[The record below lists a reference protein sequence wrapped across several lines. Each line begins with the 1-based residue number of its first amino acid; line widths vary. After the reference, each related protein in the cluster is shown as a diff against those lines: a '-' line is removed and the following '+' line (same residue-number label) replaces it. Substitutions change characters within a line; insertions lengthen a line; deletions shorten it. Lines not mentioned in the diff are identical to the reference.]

1 MSRAGKIWLIA
12 AAVLILAGIGI
23 FAAATS
29 MNHGQMVWRTAS
41 NMVTNTY
48 TIRENFSSISI
59 RSDTEDIVF
68 VPAKDG
74 KCTVEFYENE
84 NEKHTAEVK
93 NGTLEITA
101 EEKNGKWTDH
111 VSLFNGGDSKMTIA
125 LPESSYEAL
134 QIEEDTGDIRIPSD
148 FSFESIE
155 IRVSTGDV
163 SCDASAS
170 GRMQITTSTGAIE
183 MNGVSVGDLD
193 LSVSTGNVKAESVQC
208 RGDVSVRVST
218 GRTEMR
224 NVTCQSFS
232 STGSTGRVEMKR
244 MVAKET
250 IRIERSTG
258 DVIFEDCDAAEIF
271 VKTTTGDVKGTLRSD
286 KVFLVET
293 HTGKTRIPKTITGGR
308 CEVSTDTGDIEFTVG

>member
-12 AAVLILAGIGI
+12 AAVLILAGIGL

-29 MNHGQMVWRTAS
+29 MNHGQMVWKTAS
-41 NMVTNTY
+41 NMDTNTY
-48 TIRENFSSISI
+48 TIREDFSSISI

-84 NEKHTAEVK
+84 NEKHTAEVE
-93 NGTLEITA
+93 NGTLKIA
-101 EEKNGKWTDH
+101 VEEKNGKWTDH
-111 VSLFNGGDSKMTIA
+111 VSLFNSGDPKMTIA

-134 QIEEDTGDIRIPSD
+134 QIEEDTGDIDMPSD

-155 IRVSTGDV
+155 IRVSTG
-163 SCDASAS
+163 
-170 GRMQITTSTGAIE
+170 
-183 MNGVSVGDLD
+183 
-193 LSVSTGNVKAESVQC
+193 NVKAEAVQC
-208 RGDVSVRVST
+208 HGNVSVRVST
-218 GRTEMR
+218 GRAELKE
-224 NVTCQSFS
+224 VTCRNFT
-232 STGSTGRVEMKR
+232 STGSTGKVGMKSLL
-244 MVAKET
+244 VKEA

-258 DVIFEDCDAAEIF
+258 DVTFEDCDAAEIY
-271 VKTTTGDVKGTLRSD
+271 VKTTTGDVSGTLLSD

-293 HTGKTRIPKTITGGR
+293 HTGKTRVPKTITGGR

>member
-12 AAVLILAGIGI
+12 AAVLILAGIGL

-29 MNHGQMVWRTAS
+29 MNHGQMVWKTAS
-41 NMVTNTY
+41 NMETNTY
-48 TIRENFSSISI
+48 TIREDFSSISI

-84 NEKHTAEVK
+84 NEKHTAEVE
-93 NGTLEITA
+93 NGTLEIA
-101 EEKNGKWTDH
+101 VEEKNGKWTDH
-111 VSLFNGGDSKMTIA
+111 VSLFNGGDPKMTVA

-134 QIEEDTGDIRIPSD
+134 QIEEDTGDIDMPSD

-183 MNGVSVGDLD
+183 MNGVSVRDLD

-208 RGDVSVRVST
+208 HGDVSVRVST
-218 GRTEMR
+218 GRAELKD
-224 NVTCQSFS
+224 VTCRNFT
-232 STGSTGRVEMKR
+232 STGSTGKVEMKSLL
-244 MVAKET
+244 VKEA
-250 IRIERSTG
+250 IRIERSSG
-258 DVIFEDCDAAEIF
+258 DVTFEDCDAEEIY
-271 VKTTTGDVKGTLRSD
+271 VKTTTGDVSGTLLSD

-293 HTGKTRIPKTITGGR
+293 HTGKTRVPKTITGGR